1 MKNRITELFE
11 KKGKNILNIFYTAGF
26 PGLNDTKHIAEAL
39 QVSGADMIEIGI
51 PFSDP
56 IADGPTIQE
65 SNKIALDQGMN
76 VALLLEQVRAMR
88 SMVTIPVVL
97 MGYLNPVMQYGIEK
111 FMRDAADAGVDGLIL
126 PDLPLDEYVTNYKF
140 LAESLNLSVT
150 FLISPTTSESRI
162 RKIDS
167 VSSGFIYAV
176 SSSSTTGAK
185 REFSEEQIS
194 YFKKL
199 QSLGLKNPFLI
210 GFGISSHQTYSQAC
224 EYSAGAIVGS
234 SFITSL
240 KESNNL
246 PSDIKSFV
254 KNIKL
259 GSEWN

>member
-1 MKNRITELFE
+1 MKNRITALFE
-11 KKGKNILNIFYTAGF
+11 RKEKNILNIFYTAGF
-26 PGLNDTKHIAEAL
+26 PGLNDTKRIAESL
-39 QVSGADMIEIGI
+39 QAAGADIIEIGI

-65 SNKIALDQGMN
+65 SNKIALDHGMN
-76 VALLLEQVRAMR
+76 VALLIEQVKVLR
-88 SMVTIPVVL
+88 STVTIPVVL
-97 MGYLNPVMQYGIEK
+97 MGYLNPVMQYGVEK
-111 FMRDAADAGVDGLIL
+111 FMRDAAGAGVDGLIL
-126 PDLPLDEYVTNYKF
+126 PDMPLDEYVKDYQS
-140 LAESLNLSVT
+140 LADSLNLSVS

-162 RKIDS
+162 RKIDA
-167 VSSGFIYAV
+167 VSNGFIYAV

-185 REFSEEQIS
+185 QEFSEDQIS

-234 SFITSL
+234 AFITAL

-254 KNIKL
+254 KKIKL
-259 GSEWN
+259 GSERD